1 MKNLKEEIKKA
12 DRISHFVWYH
22 EFKQIKDFLEDL
34 DFCNSNPYSSQDL
47 LNNLLIIIKWK
58 FDLLKSFDDSFY
70 HDEESK
76 KLIFD
81 VYEKMIHYWMDLK
94 HDIEYNVM

>member
-1 MKNLKEEIKKA
+1 MKTLKQEIKKA
-12 DRISHFVWYH
+12 DRISHFVWYS

-47 LNNLLIIIKWK
+47 LNEYLISIKK
-58 FDLLKSFDDSFY
+58 RFDLLRSNDSFY
-70 HDEESK
+70 DEESK